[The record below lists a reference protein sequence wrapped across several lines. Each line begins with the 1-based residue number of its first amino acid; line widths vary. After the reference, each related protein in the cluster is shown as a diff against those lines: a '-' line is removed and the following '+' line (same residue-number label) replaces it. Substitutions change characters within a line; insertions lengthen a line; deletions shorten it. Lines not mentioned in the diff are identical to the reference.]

1 MRSPGPQD
9 YATVKTSVFRRRNS
23 VIPSMTFTTARR
35 EVAEAL
41 SKERPKS
48 PGPHTYHFNR
58 TDLLKRNPSA
68 TFGTTIRAVAVPV
81 KE

>member
-1 MRSPGPQD
+1 
-9 YATVKTSVFRRRNS
+9 
-23 VIPSMTFTTARR
+23 MTFTTAKR

-68 TFGTTIRAVAVPV
+68 TFGNTIRAVAMPV